1 MKEENSRY
9 VGGLTRRSI
18 NPIARTMMLRKPKKA
33 LNAPSAVV
41 LVAVKYRSM
50 LPMMS
55 SIKPKN
61 FSVRL
66 IQNVS
71 PSSLML
77 CLSFFCRVAFTITHE
92 RLF

>member
-1 MKEENSRY
+1 MS
-9 VGGLTRRSI
+9 
-18 NPIARTMMLRKPKKA
+18 PIARTMMARKPKKA
-33 LNAPSAVV
+33 LNTPSSVV
-41 LVAVKYRSM
+41 LVAVKYRSK

-61 FSVRL
+61 FSASD

-71 PSSLML
+71 PSSLMS
-77 CLSFFCRVAFTITHE
+77 CLSFFCSVAFTNTHE

>member
-1 MKEENSRY
+1 MKEENSCY
-9 VGGLTRRSI
+9 VGGLTRRST
-18 NPIARTMMLRKPKKA
+18 NPTARTMMLRKPKKA
-33 LNAPSAVV
+33 LNAPSSVV

-61 FSVRL
+61 FSASD

-71 PSSLML
+71 PSSLMS
-77 CLSFFCRVAFTITHE
+77 CLSFFCSVVP
-92 RLF
+92 L

>member
-1 MKEENSRY
+1 
-9 VGGLTRRSI
+9 
-18 NPIARTMMLRKPKKA
+18 MLRKPKKA
-33 LNAPSAVV
+33 LKAPNVSV

-50 LPMMS
+50 PPMMS

-61 FSVRL
+61 FSASD

-71 PSSLML
+71 PSSLMS
-77 CLSFFCRVAFTITHE
+77 CLSFFCSVAFTITRE